1 MSLMSQHP
9 PDIRHVVVHAARA
22 EARADGSYVV
32 EAEHV
37 QLALADQEGY
47 DGAAA
52 ADLRPPRA
60 AGLTLRAASAPEP
73 VACRCP
79 PPVPIARP
87 RLAPP

>member
-37 QLALADQEGY
+37 LLAWPTRRVRRRSG
-47 DGAAA
+47 
-52 ADLRPPRA
+52 
-60 AGLTLRAASAPEP
+60 
-73 VACRCP
+73 C
-79 PPVPIARP
+79 
-87 RLAPP
+87 